1 MGFEV
6 VVRPVVLPN
15 IRPQQA
21 RSLPPADDPEKGW
34 CTIKGNPAKEVNF
47 STSWSRSTSKSHQ
60 VETERRFDEV
70 RVYQEEDDGTV
81 NKNNF
86 VDVEVA
92 NKIWT
97 RGGKK
102 PAIDGSAPFDPTI
115 TGSGTSKGA
124 STQIATWYARAIE
137 RVNIEIR
144 KRDEIR
150 KNQDAQG
157 E

>member
-6 VVRPVVLPN
+6 VVRPAVLPN
-15 IRPQQA
+15 IRPQKAQT
-21 RSLPPADDPEKGW
+21 LPPAADPEKGW

-70 RVYQEEDDGTV
+70 RVYQEEDDGAV

-86 VDVEVA
+86 VDIEVA
-92 NKIWT
+92 NRIKT

-102 PAIDGSAPFDPTI
+102 PAIDGRAPFDPTI
-115 TGSGTSKGA
+115 TGSSTAKGD

-137 RVNIEIR
+137 RANTEIR
-144 KRDEIR
+144 KRNETR
-150 KNQDAQG
+150 KNEEGG